1 MPETEAPNPNPAP
14 VPGGKGGD
22 RNRPRRR
29 GRRGGRG
36 RRRPEGVAPP
46 GPNDAP
52 EHSEEDA
59 PDTDLEAGDETTT
72 DIGVKDSGPAPGT
85 SEGTFE
91 TADPATAK
99 SLDPKKSEQQRREH
113 LHREPSRREPPRREP
128 PRREPFPP
136 PFQPAPV
143 AAIHQA
149 LDDVMQIV
157 GALKQAQDKM
167 EEVLELVELAERQK
181 LADERE
187 IDQLRRTLRQ
197 VQNRS
202 RDERD

>member
-1 MPETEAPNPNPAP
+1 M
-14 VPGGKGGD
+14 
-22 RNRPRRR
+22 
-29 GRRGGRG
+29 
-36 RRRPEGVAPP
+36 
-46 GPNDAP
+46 
-52 EHSEEDA
+52 
-59 PDTDLEAGDETTT
+59 
-72 DIGVKDSGPAPGT
+72 
-85 SEGTFE
+85 
-91 TADPATAK
+91 
-99 SLDPKKSEQQRREH
+99 
-113 LHREPSRREPPRREP
+113 
-128 PRREPFPP
+128 
-136 PFQPAPV
+136 